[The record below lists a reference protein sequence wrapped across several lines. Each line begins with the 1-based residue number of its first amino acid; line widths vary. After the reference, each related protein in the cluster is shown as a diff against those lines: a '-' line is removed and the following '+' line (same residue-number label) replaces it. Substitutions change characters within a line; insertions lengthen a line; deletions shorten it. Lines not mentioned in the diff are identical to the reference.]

1 MISLS
6 TSSLSSFSAQS
17 LSFLRE
23 LSKSNEPPDPDAHLV
38 GENES
43 RLLDTSG
50 AEELS
55 VKTLADMFDFRV
67 GEQVNTF

>member
-1 MISLS
+1 MTESIIEIFQF
-6 TSSLSSFSAQS
+6 TIEA
-17 LSFLRE
+17 LSFFRE
-23 LSKSNEPPDPDAHLV
+23 LSKANEPPDPDAHPV

-67 GEQVNTF
+67 GEQVHTF